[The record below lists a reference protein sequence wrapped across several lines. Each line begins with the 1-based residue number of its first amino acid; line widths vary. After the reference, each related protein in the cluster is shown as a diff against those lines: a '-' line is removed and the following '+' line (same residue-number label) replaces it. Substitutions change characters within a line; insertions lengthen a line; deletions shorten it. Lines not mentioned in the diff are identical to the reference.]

1 VKYKSLYQLIARNGI
16 KMTILKYAGVN
27 VVSKICEPCVDDLY
41 KDFSST
47 SEQVDVINE
56 LSYQ

>member
-1 VKYKSLYQLIARNGI
+1 
-16 KMTILKYAGVN
+16 MTILKYAGVN